1 MLTYRLSLIED
12 TTTMNPIRKF
22 CIEQAALIWKDQPSL
37 GMLETINEVRVAL
50 RGNRQ
55 LGAKTAPGAEVLTQ
69 WFNEAIA
76 AGELAGPGN
85 SPRGG
90 RLTRARDR
98 E

>member
-1 MLTYRLSLIED
+1 MLTYCIALFKHL
-12 TTTMNPIRKF
+12 TLMNPVRKF

-55 LGAKTAPGAEVLTQ
+55 LGVKAAPGAEVLTQ